1 MSQSVEHEIIR
12 RWHAGQSMRGIAG
25 DLGISR
31 HRVARTIR
39 HHQQS
44 RDSGGTHPDLPQRRG
59 RRKSKLDPFEDALG
73 QLLARY
79 PNMTATRMFEE
90 LRTLGYQGGYTILR
104 QRMNELRQR
113 PAPQP
118 VIRFETAPG
127 VQAQMDWSVY
137 DIDFTSEGRRRVHLF
152 GYILSYSRRQYL
164 CFTEQEDFENTT
176 RQHIR
181 AFEHLQGVAATCLYD
196 NMKVVVQR
204 WEDDQPIYNT
214 RFLAFAT
221 HYGYSPGPVVRELR
235 KRREKSR
242 DNSITS
248 RKICSTAVPFARWS
262 I

>member
-59 RRKSKLDPFEDALG
+59 RRKSKLDPFEDALE

-90 LRTLGYQGGYTILR
+90 LQALGYQGGYTILR

-137 DIDFTSEGRRRVHLF
+137 DIDFTSEGRRRVRLF
-152 GYILSYSRRQYL
+152 GYILSYSRRQYACMFHL
-164 CFTEQEDFENTT
+164 FHVIGHSSCEHA
-176 RQHIR
+176 RGIIAS
-181 AFEHLQGVAATCLYD
+181 AFGTLQGVVCHPPVRQQEFSLAAIISF
-196 NMKVVVQR
+196 
-204 WEDDQPIYNT
+204 EDDQPLSDT
-214 RFLAFAT
+214 RIRRLRDPKLVVQSRLWSAYLLLAAAGTGF
-221 HYGYSPGPVVRELR
+221 
-235 KRREKSR
+235 
-242 DNSITS
+242 
-248 RKICSTAVPFARWS
+248 
-262 I
+262 

>member
-1 MSQSVEHEIIR
+1 
-12 RWHAGQSMRGIAG
+12 
-25 DLGISR
+25 
-31 HRVARTIR
+31 
-39 HHQQS
+39 
-44 RDSGGTHPDLPQRRG
+44 
-59 RRKSKLDPFEDALG
+59 
-73 QLLARY
+73 
-79 PNMTATRMFEE
+79 
-90 LRTLGYQGGYTILR
+90 
-104 QRMNELRQR
+104 MNELRQR

-137 DIDFTSEGRRRVHLF
+137 DIDFTGEGRRRVHLF

-176 RQHIR
+176 RQHTR

-221 HYGYSPGPVVRELR
+221 HYGYSPMGLSSEISPNEGKNRKTIRLR
-235 KRREKSR
+235 GEKS
-242 DNSITS
+242 
-248 RKICSTAVPFARWS
+248 CSTDAPFARWS
-262 I
+262 ISTR